1 MKQYILDSFEELT
14 KQVSWPSWSE
24 LQNSSIVVAVA
35 SVIIALL
42 VYFMDSSLSKLLN
55 AFYDYINA

>member
-14 KQVSWPSWSE
+14 QQVSWPSWSE

-42 VYFMDSSLSKLLN
+42 VYLMDSSLSKLLN
-55 AFYDYINA
+55 AFYHYING

>member
-14 KQVSWPSWSE
+14 KHVSWPSWSE

-42 VYFMDSSLSKLLN
+42 VYFMDMSLSALLN